1 MAKNKL
7 DNVIH
12 ILSYVLVV
20 ILVIV
25 LLFTRER
32 TNNIFQSIV
41 IWLIVYIISYWCTK
55 SIHKSIGVSI
65 LLIIIISFMNC
76 RGGIV
81 ENFELDTIKDETEE
95 EGQGEGEG
103 SEDFMNKKVKDT
115 KDMINSLDKMIL
127 NKNMDLKSTEFNA
140 LDPTEISNML
150 KFSAS
155 DKESEKNGNLN
166 SDKKNLS
173 PAEAQRETFHLIDTV
188 KQLDETIKALGP
200 TLTQGKQIMNM
211 FDKIKL

>member
-7 DNVIH
+7 DNVID
-12 ILSYVLVV
+12 ILSCVLVV
-20 ILVIV
+20 ILIIV

-41 IWLIVYIISYWCTK
+41 IWLIVYIMSYWCTK
-55 SIHKSIGVSI
+55 SVHKSIGVSI
-65 LLIIIISFMNC
+65 LLIIIISFINC
-76 RGGIV
+76 RGSIV
-81 ENFELDTIKDETEE
+81 ENFDLDKIEKDEHVSEE
-95 EGQGEGEG
+95 EGEG

-115 KDMINSLDKMIL
+115 KDMIDSLDKMIL

-140 LDPTEISNML
+140 LDPKEIGNML

-155 DKESEKNGNLN
+155 DKESEKNGDLN

-173 PAEAQRETFHLIDTV
+173 PAEAQRETFRLIDTV
-188 KQLDETIKALGP
+188 KQLDDTIKALGP
-200 TLTQGKQIMNM
+200 TLSQGKQIMNM

>member
-65 LLIIIISFMNC
+65 LLIIIISFINC

-81 ENFELDTIKDETEE
+81 ENFDSDKLTEE
-95 EGQGEGEG
+95 TVPEEEGEG
-103 SEDFMNKKVKDT
+103 SGDFMKSKAKDT
-115 KDMINSLDKMIL
+115 ADMIESLDKMIL
-127 NKNMDLKSTEFNA
+127 NKNMDLKSTEFNG
-140 LDPTEISNML
+140 LNPTEIGNML

>member
-12 ILSYVLVV
+12 ILSCVLVV

-41 IWLIVYIISYWCTK
+41 IWLIVYIMSYWCTK
-55 SIHKSIGVSI
+55 SIHKSLATSI
-65 LLIIIISFMNC
+65 LLIIVISFINC

-81 ENFELDTIKDETEE
+81 ENFELDKIEDNTSEE
-95 EGQGEGEG
+95 EGEG
-103 SEDFMNKKVKDT
+103 SGDFMKKTVNDT
-115 KDMINSLDKMIL
+115 KEMIESLDKMIL

-140 LDPTEISNML
+140 LNPTEIGDML

-155 DKESEKNGNLN
+155 DKESEKNGKLN

-173 PAEAQRETFHLIDTV
+173 PAEAQRETFRLIDTV
-188 KQLDETIKALGP
+188 KQLDDTIKALGP
-200 TLTQGKQIMNM
+200 TLSQGKQIMNM

>member
-12 ILSYVLVV
+12 ILSCVLVV

-41 IWLIVYIISYWCTK
+41 IWLIVYIMSYWCTK
-55 SIHKSIGVSI
+55 SIHKSLATSI
-65 LLIIIISFMNC
+65 LLIIVISFINC

-81 ENFELDTIKDETEE
+81 ENFELEKIDKDETVSEE
-95 EGQGEGEG
+95 EDG
-103 SEDFMNKKVKDT
+103 DFMKKKVNDT
-115 KDMINSLDKMIL
+115 KEMIESLDKMIL

-140 LDPTEISNML
+140 LDPTEIGNML

>member
-12 ILSYVLVV
+12 ILSCVLVV

-41 IWLIVYIISYWCTK
+41 IWLIVYIMSYWCTK
-55 SIHKSIGVSI
+55 SIHKSLATSI
-65 LLIIIISFMNC
+65 LLIIVISFINC

-81 ENFELDTIKDETEE
+81 ENFELDAIKDETEE

-140 LDPTEISNML
+140 LDPTEIGNML

-155 DKESEKNGNLN
+155 DKDSEKNGKLN

-173 PAEAQRETFHLIDTV
+173 PAEAQRETFRLIDTV
-188 KQLDETIKALGP
+188 KQLDDTIKALGP
-200 TLTQGKQIMNM
+200 TLSQGKQIMNM